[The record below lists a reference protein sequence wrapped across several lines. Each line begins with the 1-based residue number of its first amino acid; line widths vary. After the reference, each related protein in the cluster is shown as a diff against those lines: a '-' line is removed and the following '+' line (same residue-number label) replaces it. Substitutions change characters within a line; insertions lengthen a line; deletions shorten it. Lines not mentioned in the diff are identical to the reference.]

1 MAEFEPAFQ
10 RTLLFEDDPRH
21 PGKVTEDAG
30 GRTRFGIAQK
40 FHPDLPDTFF
50 TGPAAD
56 ALAVAERMEQ
66 QEYWDRM
73 RLAAIAD
80 QDVAN
85 KLFDMAVNM
94 GVHQAGIYAQR
105 AVNAMLPQT
114 GAERLAEDG
123 VLGEK
128 TVAAINTLNP
138 AAYYQ
143 MLRDFSASHYRHIA
157 AVSPTQAVN
166 LQGWLKRALA

>member
-1 MAEFEPAFQ
+1 MAEFQLAFQ
-10 RTLLFEDDPRH
+10 RTLRFEDDPRH
-21 PGKVTEDAG
+21 PGKVTQDAG

-56 ALAVAERMEQ
+56 ALAQAERMYQ

-73 RLAAIAD
+73 RLAAIAN

-94 GVHQAGIYAQR
+94 GVHQAGVYAQR
-105 AVNAMLPQT
+105 AVNALLPQS
-114 GAERLAEDG
+114 AAVRLAEDG

-128 TVAAINTLNP
+128 SVAAISALSP
-138 AAYYQ
+138 ALFYET
-143 MLRDFSASHYRHIA
+143 LRDLSAAHYRHIA
-157 AVSPTQAVN
+157 AMNPAQAVN
-166 LQGWLKRALA
+166 LSGWLTRAKA